1 MSIPFGPEDQ
11 PTPGAVG
18 ASAHPDETVAYIPKS
33 TMSPAAAE
41 RVESQAQSARYD
53 FLDAPQAPGELG
65 WLAHYRVHR
74 CIGEGG
80 MGLVFEAEDTDLLR
94 PVALKVIRP
103 ELAGSPQV
111 AQRFRL
117 EGRAMAALKHD
128 HIVTIYQVGQQRGV
142 PFLAMEY
149 LRGISLA
156 DWLAGGHKPSL
167 DLVLRIGRE
176 IASGLAA
183 AHRQGLIHRD
193 IKPANIWLEAPLAR
207 VKILDFG
214 LARITSHDVQITNPG
229 TTVGS
234 PAYMA
239 PEQARGEGGDA
250 ACDLFSLG
258 CVLYHL
264 STGRR
269 PFPGTTVMAVL
280 TSLSADI
287 PQPARERNPALP
299 PAFDA
304 LVMRLLAKDPADR
317 PASAQAV
324 VHAIKDIE
332 RALLTER
339 RQAKLA
345 PTTSLPAVVSST
357 RQAPADLAPEPQ
369 PPHPAEAARAFRYA
383 GRIATAVAVLGLAM
397 AAAAIVIVSRGART
411 IAMERPAPLDSAAI
425 VAPTPAPTTVA
436 ATSHGRAVSESGP
449 TTGPADQVAPPKSL
463 GPLAVSK
470 VTHAEAT
477 LEATPDRGRPP
488 RENLKKPRVADPP
501 PRVQT
506 LADGGHA
513 IDPDGDC
520 LVVLERETNQATIM
534 VTGTAHLL
542 SAEIGRMNAPRIV
555 RGVSGNFEVRVRVT
569 GTSHPEGKATT
580 TRYAPYHGAGILIW
594 QDPENYVR
602 LELAADLRK
611 GKRFPYA
618 NFELRQAGRL
628 LVSRGLK
635 IEDGSS
641 HLQLQRRGA
650 EIHGAFSSDG
660 DNWTS
665 FPPITAN
672 LAGRVEVGVVAV
684 NSSSKPLKAEFATF
698 QVTGE
703 PGTGAEG
710 EVDTGGPGPPQR
722 SPSHPVGPG
731 SQGTLGRPGHRGVAI
746 LSQANHLR

>member
-1 MSIPFGPEDQ
+1 MSIPFGPEDWQ
-11 PTPGAVG
+11 PRGADG
-18 ASAHPDETVAYIPKS
+18 APTHPDATEAFIPKNP
-33 TMSPAAAE
+33 MSSAGAE
-41 RVESQAQSARYD
+41 RLESQAQSGRYD

-65 WLAHYRVHR
+65 CLAHYRVHR

-111 AQRFRL
+111 AQRFML
-117 EGRAMAALKHD
+117 EARAMAALKHD

-156 DWLAGGHKPSL
+156 DWLDRGHKPSL

-176 IASGLAA
+176 VAAGLAA

-214 LARITSHDVQITNPG
+214 LARTKSHDVQITNPG

-239 PEQARGEGGDA
+239 PEQARGEAGDA

-258 CVLYHL
+258 CVLYLL

-280 TSLSADI
+280 TSLSADT
-287 PQPARERNPALP
+287 PPAPRERNPAVP

-304 LVMRLLAKDPADR
+304 LVMGLLAKDPAGR

-324 VHAIKDIE
+324 VEAIKDIE

-345 PTTSLPAVVSST
+345 PTTSLPAVVDST
-357 RQAPADLAPEPQ
+357 RLAPAGLAPEPQ
-369 PPHPAEAARAFRYA
+369 PPDSAAASRAFGWA
-383 GRIATAVAVLGLAM
+383 ARIATAVALLGMAL
-397 AAAAIVIVSRGART
+397 AAAAVVIASPGARNMA
-411 IAMERPAPLDSAAI
+411 IERPAAKDAAPI
-425 VAPTPAPTTVA
+425 VAPSPAPTNIA
-436 ATSHGRAVSESGP
+436 ATSPGRAVPESGP
-449 TTGPADQVAPPKSL
+449 PMSPPGHVAPAKSP
-463 GPLAVSK
+463 GPPALSK
-470 VTHAEAT
+470 VTVAQAT
-477 LEATPDRGRPP
+477 PEVTPDRGVP
-488 RENLKKPRVADPP
+488 RRESLEKPRAPDPP
-501 PRVQT
+501 KRVET
-506 LADGGHA
+506 LADGGRA

-520 LVVLERETNQATIM
+520 LVVLERETNRATIM

-542 SAEIGRMNAPRIV
+542 SAEIGRMNAPRILREV
-555 RGVSGNFEVRVRVT
+555 TGNFEVRVRVT

-580 TRYAPYHGAGILIW
+580 TRYAPYHGAGILLW
-594 QDPENYVR
+594 QDPKNYVR

-628 LVSRGLK
+628 LVSQGLK
-635 IEDGSS
+635 IEVGSS
-641 HLQLQRRGA
+641 YLRLQRRGA

-660 DNWTS
+660 DHWTA
-665 FPPITAN
+665 FPPMTAN

-684 NSSSKPLKAEFATF
+684 NSSSTPLKAEFETF

-703 PGTGAEG
+703 PGTGTEG
-710 EVDTGGPGPPQR
+710 QVDTE
-722 SPSHPVGPG
+722 
-731 SQGTLGRPGHRGVAI
+731 
-746 LSQANHLR
+746 